1 MVVRNGSGP
10 GESMIKRKSKDR
22 DFIRKQQEIIV
33 GIHKK
38 YGRREVLK
46 EKMRCPRCKDSY
58 IEFSVHEDGSSSG
71 WCLTSDCFWWAN
83 V

>member
-1 MVVRNGSGP
+1 
-10 GESMIKRKSKDR
+10 MIKRKSKDR

-38 YGRREVLK
+38 YGRREVKK
-46 EKMRCPRCKDSY
+46 ERMSCPICKKSY
-58 IEFSVHEDGSSSG
+58 IEFNVHEDGSSSG
-71 WCLTSDCFWWAN
+71 WCMTSGCVWWCN